1 MKTTVTYQKSGK
13 VIPFNRRKAPVY
25 PNAAE
30 ASYYLNKGLDYLLT
44 VASSAGVIAALMF
57 LFVYF

>member
-1 MKTTVTYQKSGK
+1 MKSAVTYKRNGK
-13 VIPFNRRKAPVY
+13 VIQFRKGPAY

-44 VASSAGVIAALMF
+44 LASSAGVIAALMF